1 MGPAYDRKLALLL
14 KQHGNQFW
22 GTTIHEA
29 RRAQIT
35 VRLLAAV
42 LDQESG
48 GGHNVWGHDPV
59 KCGPKGGAVTRANY
73 ATYKRER
80 GHCGMQGCGPMQ
92 LTWYAFQ
99 DEADRLGGC
108 WDPRIN
114 IRVGAQT
121 LGKLVRQHGL
131 AAGIARYNGTG
142 PAAQRYSRQVLQ
154 RVAVWTDRC
163 RKAGLL

>member
-1 MGPAYDRKLALLL
+1 
-14 KQHGNQFW
+14 
-22 GTTIHEA
+22 
-29 RRAQIT
+29 
-35 VRLLAAV
+35 
-42 LDQESG
+42 
-48 GGHNVWGHDPV
+48 
-59 KCGPKGGAVTRANY
+59 
-73 ATYKRER
+73 
-80 GHCGMQGCGPMQ
+80 MQ

-142 PAAQRYSRQVLQ
+142 PAAQRYSRQVLE
-154 RVAVWTDRC
+154 RVEVWTDRC